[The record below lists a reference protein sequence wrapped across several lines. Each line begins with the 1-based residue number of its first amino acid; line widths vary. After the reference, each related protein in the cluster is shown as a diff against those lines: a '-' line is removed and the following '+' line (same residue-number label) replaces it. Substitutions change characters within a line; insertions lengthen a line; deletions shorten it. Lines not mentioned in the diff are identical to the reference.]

1 MMTLNASYSADCL
14 QRREKYRREM
24 AWQILA
30 ARAESEL
37 AFHTPDT
44 VRSWRY
50 RWARTPVAPADI
62 ESMLC
67 RWGELFP
74 SVIRPESGS
83 TDGHAGQTDGD
94 EKID

>member
-1 MMTLNASYSADCL
+1 MNEITLNISCSADCL
-14 QRREKYRREM
+14 QRRAKYHREM

-44 VRSWRY
+44 VRSWCY

-62 ESMLC
+62 DSMLC

-74 SVIRPESGS
+74 SVNWPDS
-83 TDGHAGQTDGD
+83 DGHTGQTDGD
-94 EKID
+94 ETID